1 MGSLLEIFERFLILK
16 MLRVKWIN
24 YVNVEELIYVYS
36 GGIILG
42 NIYLFI
48 FNKWNLVFYMYM

>member
-1 MGSLLEIFERFLILK
+1 MGSLLKVFERFLILK
-16 MLRVKWIN
+16 MLRVKRIN
-24 YVNVEELIYVYS
+24 YVNVEELIYS

-48 FNKWNLVFYMYM
+48 FNK

>member
-24 YVNVEELIYVYS
+24 YVNVEELIYS

>member
-1 MGSLLEIFERFLILK
+1 MGSLLKIFERFLILK

-24 YVNVEELIYVYS
+24 YVNVEELIYS